1 MIWFPFSSFFRK
13 SKPDPAADDSG
24 VYSHP
29 EEISKSGRGSKKDS
43 PVDPV
48 LPEKKRARRRL
59 VGAIALTLGLVIALP
74 MLLDSE
80 PKPVSD
86 EIVIRIPSRD
96 KPVRAS
102 APVKS
107 PSVSVSAATKSEPA
121 PTEPVAATVQVAAPA
136 QTASPDAVQKQS
148 ATNDVKA
155 AVKPVE
161 PKASEPEKPVA
172 KPAAEP
178 ARKPSTEGKVIIQ
191 VAALATQQKVNE
203 LQAQLKSAGLKSY
216 TQKVATAGGDRI
228 RVRVGPF
235 DSKSEAQQTCAKLGK
250 MRLNCTILPG

>member
-1 MIWFPFSSFFRK
+1 MVWFPFSSFFRK

-96 KPVRAS
+96 KPARAS
-102 APVKS
+102 APGKS
-107 PSVSVSAATKSEPA
+107 ASASVSAETKSEPA
-121 PTEPVAATVQVAAPA
+121 PVAAPA
-136 QTASPDAVQKQS
+136 QTASPDAGQKQI
-148 ATNDVKA
+148 AVNDGKVA
-155 AVKPVE
+155 AKPAE
-161 PKASEPEKPVA
+161 PKASEPEKPAA
-172 KPAAEP
+172 KLAAEP
-178 ARKPSTEGKVIIQ
+178 ARKPAAEGKVIIQ

-203 LQAQLKSAGLKSY
+203 LQTQLKSAGIKSY

-235 DSKSEAQQTCAKLGK
+235 NSKSEAQQTCAKLGK